1 VRALP
6 ETLGSGRYKVKSFL
20 GEGGRKRV
28 YLAHDSRLDRDVA
41 FAMIKTEGLDAD
53 GLTRVQ
59 REAQA
64 MGRLGDHANI
74 VTVFDIGDENS
85 EPYIVS
91 QYMSGGDLAAMLHGA
106 EAHRLSVDTAVR
118 IGTEVAHGLEHAH
131 ARGIIHRDLKPGNIW
146 LAEDGTAQI
155 GDFGLAVALD
165 RSRLTMAGMMV
176 GTASYMP
183 PEQAMR
189 GETTPASDL
198 YALGCVLYEMISG
211 RPPFVGDDTVAVI
224 SQHLNTAPVAP
235 TWHNPE
241 CPPDLESLILSLIE
255 KDPKQRPPAAS
266 QVARTLA
273 TIKASSTIAPALSV
287 PPADSAANP
296 IYRRTFVGREPE
308 LKQLESAFDGALSG
322 RGALFMIV
330 GEPGIGKTTITEQL
344 STYVGLRGGRTLV
357 GHCYEEGSLSLPY
370 LPFVEAMRSHVLE
383 HDSDR
388 LVRELGSGAA
398 EVARI
403 VSEIRDRIGVDL
415 PPPGNPE
422 EERFRLLQAVT
433 AFIRNSSI
441 MQPMCLILEDLHDAD
456 QGTMEMLQ
464 HISRHLNGSRL
475 LIVGTYRDVE
485 VDRTHPLS
493 AALAELRR
501 VDSFQRIALRGLS
514 VDEVQR
520 MLSNIAGQDVLRE
533 LAEAIFRQTE
543 GNPLFIQEMIRNAAE
558 EGLIT
563 REGGQW
569 VATVESLLNYIPEG
583 LRDVI
588 GRRLSRLSD
597 SCNKVLSVA
606 AVMGR
611 DFSVVVLQMVAG
623 ASEEDLLTSIEEAT
637 KVSVLDEM
645 PGQREVRYRF
655 THAFFRQTLYEEMIA
670 PRRLRLHNEVAKALE
685 AHYAG
690 RVEDHAVEL
699 AEHFS
704 HSSSEEDLQKAVT
717 YTANLP
723 RNERSTYTPTA
734 KRFACSIRRWKCNT
748 YSILAPTSGAT
759 SC

>member
-623 ASEEDLLTSIEEAT
+623 ASEEDLLTFEEAT